1 MPSSI
6 ALTQTQARQFLLSHQ
21 ALWPPRSLLGKAGA
35 LEYARRVRCIQF
47 DPLDVVGRNADL
59 VLQARVADFHPALLR
74 TLLYEDRSLLDGW
87 DKVMSI
93 YPLEDWSYFRRRRA
107 ADRLALESSPDG
119 LKSVAPLVLR
129 EIEARGPLSSLE
141 LDFDHRVDWPWG
153 PTRAA
158 RAALESLY
166 FSGDL
171 VIHHKVHTRKVY
183 DLAQRH
189 IPTEI
194 LNAPDPNP
202 DDESFHDW
210 YLLRR
215 IGSVGLLWNRGG
227 EAWLGT
233 PFNASQRQ
241 VVLKRLLEQGYLLEA
256 HIDGIT
262 DPVYLRS
269 QDRPL
274 LEAVTT
280 SKDSEPGGAAFLAP
294 LDNLLWDRRFLK
306 TLFGFDYRWE
316 VYKPVAQ
323 RQYGYYVLPVLYG
336 DRFVARFESVREK
349 RSSTLVIKGWWW
361 EVGCTLTSELL
372 DALKDCFDHFL
383 AYLDLK
389 FFQFDGA
396 SFDANETS
404 RLVEKLAGLPI

>member
-1 MPSSI
+1 MPPAI
-6 ALTQTQARQFLLSHQ
+6 ELTPSQARQFLLSHQ
-21 ALWPPRSLLGKAGA
+21 ALWPPRSLQGMAGV
-35 LEYARRVRCIQF
+35 LEYVRHVRCIQF

-59 VLQARVADFHPALLR
+59 VLQSRVRGYRQALLR
-74 TLLYEDRSLLDGW
+74 ELLYEDRRLLDGW

-93 YPLEDWSYFRRRRA
+93 YPLEDWPCFQRRRQADRA
-107 ADRLALESSPDG
+107 ALERSPDG
-119 LKSVAPLVLR
+119 LRMVAPLVR
-129 EIEARGPLSSLE
+129 AEIEARGPLSSLE

-166 FSGDL
+166 FAGDL

-183 DLAQRH
+183 DLAERH
-189 IPTEI
+189 IPLDL

-215 IGSVGLLWNRGG
+215 IGSVGLLWNRGA
-227 EAWLGT
+227 EVWLGT
-233 PFNASQRQ
+233 PFNGPQRQ
-241 VVLKRLLEQGYLLEA
+241 MVLKRLLDQGRLLEA
-256 HIDGIT
+256 HLDGIP

-274 LEAVTT
+274 LEAVI
-280 SKDSEPGGAAFLAP
+280 SSGNPEPIHASFIAP

-306 TLFGFDYRWE
+306 ALFNFEYRWE

-336 DRFVARFESVREK
+336 DRFIARFEPVREK

-361 EVGCTLTSELL
+361 EGDATVTGELL
-372 DALKDCFDHFL
+372 SALKDCFDHFL
-383 AYLDLK
+383 PYLDLK
-389 FFQFDGA
+389 HFQYNNA
-396 SFDANETS
+396 SFEASETA
-404 RLVEKLAGLPI
+404 RLVEQLASSK

>member
-1 MPSSI
+1 MPSPL
-6 ALTQTQARQFLLSHQ
+6 ALTQTQARRFLLSHQ
-21 ALWPPRSLLGKAGA
+21 ALWPPRSLQGKAGV
-35 LEYARRVRCIQF
+35 LDYARRVRCIQF
-47 DPLDVVGRNADL
+47 DPLDVAGRNADL
-59 VLQARVADFHPALLR
+59 VLQSRVADFKPALLR
-74 TLLYEDRSLLDGW
+74 DLLYEDRSLLDGW

-93 YPLEDWSYFRRRRA
+93 YPLEDYPSFRRRRD
-107 ADRLALESSPDG
+107 ADRAALERSPDG
-119 LKSVAPLVLR
+119 LKSVAPLVLS
-129 EIEARGPLSSLE
+129 EVEARGPLSSLE

-189 IPTEI
+189 IPIEI

-227 EAWLGT
+227 EVWLGT
-233 PFNASQRQ
+233 PFNGPQRQ
-241 VVLKRLLEQGYLLEA
+241 AVLQRLLAQERLLEA
-256 HIDGIT
+256 RVDGIS

-274 LEAVTT
+274 LEAVISSSTPDPNHV
-280 SKDSEPGGAAFLAP
+280 SFIAP

-306 TLFGFDYRWE
+306 ALFGFEYRWE
-316 VYKPVAQ
+316 VYKPVAV

-336 DRFVARFESVREK
+336 DRFIARFEPVREK
-349 RSSTLVIKGWWW
+349 RSRSLVIKGWWW
-361 EVGCTLTSELL
+361 EAGCSLTPELL
-372 DALKDCFDHFL
+372 SALQDCFDHFL

-389 FFQFDGA
+389 QCQFNGA
-396 SFDANETS
+396 SFDASETS
-404 RLVEKLAGLPI
+404 RLVEKLAGLLN